1 MYRYLKRMIN
11 IFLFNI
17 GFYKEEITKT
27 QGRISNSLSNLL
39 SLTQKIVR
47 TSFKLVK
54 WLFFAIWLII
64 FILGIFFNIGYAKRF
79 LESIVLSDYFWE
91 VLIGIFIIFNLNFL
105 FKYFI
110 RDKDY
115 MASKEFKNRDQLD
128 DIMEWFYFLV
138 FWFLFIYSNK
148 LIELFF

>member
-1 MYRYLKRMIN
+1 MYRYLKRIIN

-27 QGRISNSLSNLL
+27 QSRISNSKSNLL

-47 TSFKLVK
+47 TSYKLLF
-54 WLFFAIWLII
+54 WLFSVILII
-64 FILGIFFNIGYAKRF
+64 IIILSIFFNIGYAKRF
-79 LESIVLSDYFWE
+79 LESIVLSNYFWE

-115 MASKEFKNRDQLD
+115 MASKEFKNRDQLN
-128 DIMEWFYFLV
+128 DIMEWFFFLAFWYFI
-138 FWFLFIYSNK
+138 IYGYK
-148 LIELFF
+148 VIELFF